1 MPPRATTDI
10 GARPFDEAISY
21 FSQKLGLPTTGWQDV
36 YGAQHDHAFMV
47 AGANRQAIV
56 EGFASAIAA
65 AIEQGET
72 LAAFRER
79 FDQLV
84 ASHGWDYK
92 GSRGWR
98 SRLIYETNVR
108 QAYNAGR
115 EIQMADPAHRARF
128 PYMEYRHS
136 GAENYRPQ
144 HKAWDRLVLAA
155 DDPWWNL
162 HSPSNGYGCKCKKLP
177 VSKRELKRLGKTAP
191 DTAPADEFRE
201 YVDKRTGEV
210 RQIPLGIDPG
220 FDHRPGESWLRHN
233 SPRQVKQWPVGQGT
247 IPFGHP
253 DDTPLPAPTKVN
265 PQQLLEPGLSD
276 DAYIDAF
283 VAEFHGKGSR
293 SEKTREKHQVFQDVL
308 GEPLLI
314 SDQLFQDA
322 SGRRI
327 QAPSEGGAIDPQYL
341 PLLAQAIQQPDEIWA
356 ALEPDLAI
364 PGKYRLTRRYL
375 SRWITAE
382 GQQLLMS
389 WVHGQ
394 GLWHGATAAATE
406 AELAALRQGVR
417 LYQRGPQVN
426 NKGEQ

>member
-1 MPPRATTDI
+1 MPLRVTTDI
-10 GARPFDEAISY
+10 GARPFDEAIKY
-21 FSQKLGLPTTGWQDV
+21 FSQKLGLPTNGWQDV

-47 AGANRQAIV
+47 AGANKQAIV
-56 EGFASAIAA
+56 EGFATAITA

-79 FDQLV
+79 FDDIV
-84 ASHGWDYK
+84 ATHGWDYK

-108 QAYNAGR
+108 QSYNAGR
-115 EIQMADPAHRARF
+115 EVQMADPAHRARF

-144 HKAWDRLVLAA
+144 HKAWDRLVLSAE
-155 DDPWWNL
+155 DPWWNL

-201 YVDKRTGEV
+201 FVDKRSGEV

-233 SPRQVKQWPVGQGT
+233 SPSQVQQWPAGQSP
-247 IPFGHP
+247 IPFGQP
-253 DDTPLPAPTKVN
+253 DATPMPSPTQVR
-265 PQQLLEPGLSD
+265 PQQLLDAGLSD

-283 VAEFHGKGSR
+283 VGEFHAAGTLAPER
-293 SEKTREKHQVFQDVL
+293 QVFRDVL

-314 SDQLFQDA
+314 SEQLFQDA
-322 SGRRI
+322 RGQRTA
-327 QAPSEGGAIDPQYL
+327 APFGSASIDPQHL

-356 ALEPDLAI
+356 ALEPDLAV

-382 GQQLLMS
+382 GQQLLTR
-389 WVHGQ
+389 WVQGQ
-394 GLWHGATAAATE
+394 GLWHGATGVATE
-406 AELAALRQGVR
+406 AELAALRQGVL
-417 LYQRGPQVN
+417 LYQRGAQVTN
-426 NKGEQ
+426 AGEQ